1 MKASDIISVFDAALL
16 WFGKQLDP
24 LPNYGHYEW
33 IIRITRDPK
42 LRNIAQEVLDEIDR
56 GRITAKRK
64 SWLAKIPASWNSTL
78 GALPGGLDPR
88 GTEITIADLVK
99 FAAERNQRPNFIAH
113 LMASPTTH
121 SGGAG
126 RPSSMHL
133 IEMEMKRRAAA
144 RELAPTLSQ
153 EAQSLS
159 EWIKN
164 QHPQNARPKAKSI
177 SNSLRTLY
185 RGLNRPSPK

>member
-16 WFGKQLDP
+16 WFGKKLDP
-24 LPNYGHYEW
+24 LPSYGHYEW

-42 LRNIAQEVLDEIDR
+42 VRNIAHEILDEIDH

-64 SWLAKIPASWNSTL
+64 SWLAKIPASWNSTM

-88 GTEITIADLVK
+88 GTEITIADLAK

-113 LMASPTTH
+113 LVASPTTH

-133 IEMEMKRRAAA
+133 IETEMKRRAAA
-144 RELAPTLSQ
+144 GELALTLTQ
-153 EAQSLS
+153 EARILS
-159 EWIKN
+159 EWIKD
-164 QHPQNARPKAKSI
+164 QHPQ
-177 SNSLRTLY
+177 
-185 RGLNRPSPK
+185 SPYPIRSALSTAT